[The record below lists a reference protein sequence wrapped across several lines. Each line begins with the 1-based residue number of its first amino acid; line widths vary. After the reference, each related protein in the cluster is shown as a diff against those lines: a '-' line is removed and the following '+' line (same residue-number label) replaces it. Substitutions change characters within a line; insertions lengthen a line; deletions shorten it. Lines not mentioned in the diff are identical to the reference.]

1 MPPPHT
7 THEVL
12 RKSLHIALGLFI
24 VTLKFL
30 PWSVAAAIA
39 AAAAV
44 GNWLVLHRLVG
55 KRVARHERGY
65 DFGIVMYP
73 IAVCLLIVLFR
84 DRIEIAGAVWAILA
98 FGDGFATLAGK
109 AIRGPNLPWNSD
121 KTWSGFAAFI
131 AFGFVGAEYA
141 YRFLGGKR
149 PECVAA
155 ALIACAIVE
164 SMPLRIDDNLT
175 VPLAGAAVMAAC
187 YEASYLP
194 ALHVDPIWI
203 GVNTLLAIAGYFAHS
218 VDLSGAIGGWIL
230 GTIIIQFGGWH
241 LYVVLLAFFVIGT
254 AATKIGYRRKA
265 RFGLAQ
271 EKGGRRGF
279 SHAFSNVGMAAML
292 AIVASMSND
301 GVRFWL
307 AAAAALATA
316 TADTTASEV
325 GQLIGRRTF
334 LPLTLR
340 PVPAGTEG
348 AISIEGTLAGIAA
361 GFVVAVIASLAKFGL
376 LQWRVIGIVTLCAFA
391 GSYLESLAGS
401 WNRNRETPIPNGV
414 LNFFNTAAGA
424 ALLLLMSAA

>member
-1 MPPPHT
+1 MPQHT
-7 THEVL
+7 THEGL

-30 PWSVAAAIA
+30 PWGVAAAIA

-44 GNWLVLHRLVG
+44 GNWLFLHRIVG

-73 IAVCLLIVLFR
+73 IAVCLLIIVFR

-109 AIRGPNLPWNSD
+109 AIRGPRLPWNAD
-121 KTWSGFAAFI
+121 KTWSGFAAFV

-141 YRFLGGKR
+141 YRFLGGR
-149 PECVAA
+149 TPDIVLP
-155 ALIACAIVE
+155 ALIVCAIVE
-164 SMPLRIDDNLT
+164 SLPLGIDDNFT
-175 VPLAGAAVMAAC
+175 VPLAGATVMAAL
-187 YEASYLP
+187 AHAQWWPVAHIDIVWL
-194 ALHVDPIWI
+194 V
-203 GVNTLLAIAGYFAHS
+203 VNTILAIAGYVAKS
-218 VDLSGAIGGWIL
+218 VDVSGAVGGWIL
-230 GTIIIQFGGWH
+230 GTIIILFGGWQ

-254 AATKIGYRRKA
+254 ATTKLGYRRKA
-265 RFGLAQ
+265 RLGLAQ

-292 AIVASMSND
+292 ALVASMSND

-325 GQLIGRRTF
+325 GQWIGRRTF

-340 PVPAGTEG
+340 RVPVGTEG
-348 AISIEGTLAGIAA
+348 AISIEGTLAGIVA
-361 GFVVAVIASLAKFGL
+361 GFFVAVIASLAKFGS
-376 LQWRVIGIVTLCAFA
+376 LQWRVIGIVTFCAFA

-401 WNRNRETPIPNGV
+401 WNRNRETPIPNGA

-424 ALLLLMSAA
+424 ALLLLLMRAA